1 MTTAITQYEPHDIQ
15 TGYDLAKILFDSGCV
30 PKSLKSPA
38 AVFMVMQ
45 AGRELGLPTVQSLR
59 SIGFEN
65 GKLSTSASLMSAL
78 VRQSPKCEYFEC
90 LETTGTS
97 CTYETKRTGARKP
110 QKLTWTL
117 EMAKDAQLL
126 TKDVW
131 KKYPHAMLRARCA
144 AALAN
149 MEYPEVVM
157 GMYDADE
164 IPPAPQEIPS
174 VKWVQPEAEPV
185 DDSFLAPPALTSGPL
200 ITSLSD
206 VWDRLLRQY
215 ETSLANCAT
224 LAALDDLGVEAA
236 AEGFQGDVR
245 AKVLEMFAARRKEFA

>member
-1 MTTAITQYEPHDIQ
+1 MTNAITQYEPSDISS
-15 TGYDLAKILFDSGCV
+15 GYDLAKILFDSGCV

-65 GKLSTSASLMSAL
+65 GKLSTSSDLMGAL
-78 VRQSPKCEYFEC
+78 CLQSSKCELFEC
-90 LETTGTS
+90 VVSTGTS
-97 CTYETKRTGARKP
+97 CTYVAKRVGKDKRS
-110 QKLTWTL
+110 LTWTL
-117 EMAKDAQLL
+117 EMAKEAGLL
-126 TKDVW
+126 SKDPW
-131 KKYPHAMLRARCA
+131 KKYPDAMLRARAQA
-144 AALAN
+144 AIAR
-149 MEYPEVVM
+149 MVFPDIVM

-164 IPPAPQEIPS
+164 IAPAPQSIPS
-174 VKWVQPEAEPV
+174 VKWSQSDAEPV
-185 DDSFLAPPALTSGPL
+185 DDSFLAMAPAPTPPALDGGS
-200 ITSLSD
+200 

-224 LAALDDLGVEAA
+224 LAALDDLGAEAA

-245 AKVLEMFAARRKEFA
+245 AKVLEMFAVRRKEMA